1 MIEIEMF
8 PMIKQLTDQEKKVSE
23 LFDDEFDIFV
33 LISEF
38 N

>member
-1 MIEIEMF
+1 MIEIERF
-8 PMIKQLTDQEKKVSE
+8 PMIKQLTDQEKKVPE